1 MKIFVL
7 ALLGFFAISST
18 FAETADCQKIKTS
31 AKRLECY
38 EKNEKEQTKIRSAET
53 SAKAQPAAETKKPK
67 WELEPDS
74 FLGVK
79 LGASL
84 SSSVMAC
91 PTEDATMMMSNKPYA
106 YRKIDANAFENSGL
120 SVCQNPL
127 PKQSWG
133 IGGEYEFAKVLK
145 SLGFKSVV
153 FKEASGSF
161 VMATV
166 RFRTEGW
173 DAVSKLLIDKFGKP
187 HLEKKGQMILNNG
200 SKLDTEEISW
210 LGSKVAIVASSLSDR
225 DVNSGGIFN
234 YGQILFISQEYADSV
249 IKQQEESNSKAKA
262 NL

>member
-1 MKIFVL
+1 MKTITI
-7 ALLGFFAISST
+7 ALLGFFVISSS
-18 FAETADCQKIKTS
+18 FAETVDCKKIKAS

-38 EKNEKEQTKIRSAET
+38 EKNEKEQPTEEKKISR
-53 SAKAQPAAETKKPK
+53 

-84 SSSVMAC
+84 SSSVTAC
-91 PTEDATMMMSNKPYA
+91 PTKDVTTISSYDNKPYT
-106 YRKIDANAFENSGL
+106 YLRIDANAFEDSGL

-127 PKQSWG
+127 PKKSWG
-133 IGGEYEFAKVLK
+133 ISGEYEFSKALE
-145 SLGFKSVV
+145 SLGFKSVK
-153 FKEASGSF
+153 FKEDSGGF

-173 DAVSKLLIDKFGKP
+173 DGVSKLLIDKFGKP
-187 HLEKKGQMILNNG
+187 HLEKKGQMVLNNG

-210 LGSKVAIVASSLSDR
+210 LGSKVGIVASSLSDR
-225 DVNSGGIFN
+225 DVSSGGVFN
-234 YGQILFISQEYADSV
+234 YGKILFISKEYADSV
-249 IKQQEESNSKAKA
+249 NKQQEESNSKAKA